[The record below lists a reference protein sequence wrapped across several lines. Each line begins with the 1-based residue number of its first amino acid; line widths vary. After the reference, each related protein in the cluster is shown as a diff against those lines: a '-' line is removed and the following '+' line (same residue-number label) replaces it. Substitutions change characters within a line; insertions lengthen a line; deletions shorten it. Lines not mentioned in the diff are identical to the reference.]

1 MSLSIV
7 VAVTASCAA
16 YMTIT
21 GKRGPHKDTA
31 GLTARKKRLE
41 PQTPHLKTQVP
52 SYARADISSRT
63 HVDISLWSSIP

>member
-21 GKRGPHKDTA
+21 GKRSPQKDMA
-31 GLTARKKRLE
+31 GLSARQKSLE
-41 PQTPHLKTQVP
+41 PQTPHLLNKVP
-52 SYARADISSRT
+52 SYAHADLSSRT
-63 HVDISLWSSIP
+63 HVDISLWSSVP